1 MAVRMLRFNMLLYV
15 FRLISKVLSSIVF
28 GCNLFSQA
36 YNLSRERIDFNNP
49 RVIHFDLLCLNLLNL
64 INLHGMCLFL
74 ACLMA
79 LCNMS

>member
-1 MAVRMLRFNMLLYV
+1 MLRFNVLLYV
-15 FRLISKVLSSIVF
+15 LRLMSKVLCSIVF
-28 GCNLFSQA
+28 GCNLFSLA

-49 RVIHFDLLCLNLLNL
+49 CVIHFDFFYLYLMNL

-79 LCNMS
+79 LCKMS